1 MSKYDFSRISKL
13 IRRYHNLQINRERK
27 NDDTKVSR
35 KNIYKELL
43 IKDSDTAQ
51 LIILKILFFFY
62 LGMSNK

>member
-13 IRRYHNLQINRERK
+13 SRRYHNLQINRERK

-51 LIILKILFFFY
+51 LII
-62 LGMSNK
+62 